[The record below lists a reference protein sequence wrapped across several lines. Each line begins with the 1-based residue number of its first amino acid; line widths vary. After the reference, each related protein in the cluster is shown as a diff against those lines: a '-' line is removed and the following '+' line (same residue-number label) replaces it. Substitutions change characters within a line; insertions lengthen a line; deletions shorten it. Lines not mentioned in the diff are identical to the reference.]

1 MRIELENRLISFSVA
16 IIELSRKLE
25 QTLAGRNMSFQII
38 KSSTS
43 CALNYGEAQCAQS
56 KRDFIHKISIV
67 VKELKETQINLS
79 IIQQAQLSKSIGSQ
93 EDIMKECSEL
103 IAIFTQTVK
112 TAKRNLITNN

>member
-1 MRIELENRLISFSVA
+1 MRIELEKRLIAFSVN
-16 IIELSRKLE
+16 IIDLSKHLE
-25 QTLAGRNMSFQII
+25 QSIAGRNMSFQII

-43 CALNYGEAQCAQS
+43 CALNYGEAQSAQS
-56 KRDFIHKISIV
+56 KKDFIHKISIV

-79 IIQQAQLSKSIGSQ
+79 IIQQAHLCKSISSQ
-93 EDIMKECSEL
+93 ENIMKECNEL